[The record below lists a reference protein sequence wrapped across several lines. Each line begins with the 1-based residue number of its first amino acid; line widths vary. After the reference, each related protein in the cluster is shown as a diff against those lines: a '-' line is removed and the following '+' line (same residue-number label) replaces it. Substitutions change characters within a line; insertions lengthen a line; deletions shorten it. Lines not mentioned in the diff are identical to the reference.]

1 MPSGEA
7 VFEEQAMTVSKLR
20 LKNMVFYGYHGVFD
34 AERELGQRIEVDLEL
49 QAELG
54 EAIRNDDFDVTLN
67 YVDVYT
73 VVKDIVEEGEFKL
86 IEAMAG
92 AILDQVWDA
101 FDLKSLLVRVRKPQP
116 PVGGIMEAAEFEL
129 FKEREPLV

>member
-1 MPSGEA
+1 
-7 VFEEQAMTVSKLR
+7 MTVSKLR
-20 LKNMVFYGYHGVFD
+20 LKNMAFYGYHGVFD

-92 AILDQVWDA
+92 AILAQLWDA

-129 FKEREPLV
+129 SKEREPLV

>member
-20 LKNMVFYGYHGVFD
+20 LKNMAFYGYHGVFD

-92 AILDQVWDA
+92 AILAQLWDA

-129 FKEREPLV
+129 SKEREPLV

>member
-1 MPSGEA
+1 
-7 VFEEQAMTVSKLR
+7 MTVSKLR

-49 QAELG
+49 ELEAG
-54 EAIRNDDFDVTLN
+54 PAIRTDDFDAALN

-73 VVKDIVEEGEFKL
+73 VVKEIVEEGEFKL

-92 AILDQVWDA
+92 AILDQLWDA
-101 FDLKSLLVRVRKPQP
+101 FDLQSLMVRVRKPQP

-129 FKEREPLV
+129 RKERDASL